1 MPTKIDYY
9 CFYYKMI
16 LAKKEGTTMRMIKLF
31 SLAKGFFVL
40 FIVAAFLTA
49 FHQWTYSN
57 VPLFTQYLMKTLL
70 AVPGIAPGNVSV
82 GEVNL
87 PRFLIAFFEQGDEVM
102 GIIIRIA
109 VSLMVLQA
117 FRFSLRFIEMWLK
130 GSLQEKLAEKT
141 RVRLYGHI
149 QDLNYE
155 FHNKSDSGDLIQ
167 RCTTDI
173 ETTTGFLTGRMLDV
187 VHLVSTLFFGAYQ
200 LIYINQTMVWVSLA
214 IVPFVAV
221 SSTVYFIKI
230 EKIFEDIEETESK
243 MMTVVQENLSGARV
257 VRAFANEVY
266 EIEKMET
273 KNSEYRDALKR
284 ANKIVAIYWG
294 VMDFIGI
301 AQYLVIIAI
310 GVYGVRNGTM
320 DASGIVASLALVGML
335 IWPVRGLGRIINDFT
350 KALVAS
356 DRINHILDQ
365 PSEYDHDGT
374 LTPEVKGTIE
384 FKDVSFKFSD
394 TEEHLLKQ
402 VNFKVQAGQTV
413 AIIGRT
419 GSGKSTIIN
428 LLLRMYDYQSGDI
441 FIDGISLKDIKKKH
455 IRQQIGVV
463 LQDPFLY
470 SKTVFE
476 NIAIAEKNADK
487 KRVFLAAE
495 TAALEKDIKTF
506 KQGYDTL
513 VGEKGTTLSGGQKQR
528 VAIARVLVADK
539 PILIFDDAL
548 SAVDTKTDMMIRE
561 ALLNKTYQHTTIII
575 THRITTAKEAD
586 QIIVI
591 DQGRIAEIGTHEEL
605 AHKEGLYKK
614 LWDIQGKLESEF
626 QAILKAGETDASR

>member
-1 MPTKIDYY
+1 
-9 CFYYKMI
+9 
-16 LAKKEGTTMRMIKLF
+16 MRMIKLF

-102 GIIIRIA
+102 GIVIRIA
-109 VSLMVLQA
+109 ASLMVLQA
-117 FRFSLRFIEMWLK
+117 FRFSLRFFEMWIK
-130 GSLQEKLAEKT
+130 GSLQERLAEKT

-149 QDLNYE
+149 QDLNYA

-200 LIYINQTMVWVSLA
+200 LIYINSTMVWISLA
-214 IVPFVAV
+214 VVPFVAV

-230 EKIFEDIEETESK
+230 EKIFEDIEKTESN

-294 VMDFIGI
+294 IMDFIGI
-301 AQYLVIIAI
+301 SQYLVIIAI
-310 GVYGVRNGTM
+310 GVYGVQNGTM

-356 DRINHILDQ
+356 DRINEILDK
-365 PSEYDHDGT
+365 PSEYEQDGT
-374 LTPEVKGTIE
+374 LEPDIKGQIT
-384 FKDVSFKFSD
+384 FQDVSFKFDD
-394 TEEHLLKQ
+394 TDEHLLKK
-402 VNFKVQAGQTV
+402 VNFNIQAGQTV

-428 LLLRMYDYQSGDI
+428 LLLRMYDYQEGDI

-455 IRQQIGVV
+455 IRGQIGVV

-476 NIAIAEKNADK
+476 NIAIAHKNAEK
-487 KRVFLAAE
+487 ERVFNAAQ

-561 ALLNKTYQHTTIII
+561 ALMNKNYQHTTIII

-586 QIIVI
+586 QIIVLE
-591 DQGRIAEIGTHEEL
+591 QGRISQIGTHDSL
-605 AHKEGLYKK
+605 AHTEGLYKK

-626 QAILKAGETDASR
+626 QALLKAGETDASR

>member
-1 MPTKIDYY
+1 
-9 CFYYKMI
+9 
-16 LAKKEGTTMRMIKLF
+16 MRMIKLF

-117 FRFSLRFIEMWLK
+117 FRFSLRFFEMWLK
-130 GSLQEKLAEKT
+130 GSLQEQLAEKM

-221 SSTVYFIKI
+221 SSTVYFVKI
-230 EKIFEDIEETESK
+230 EKIFESIEETESK

-284 ANKIVAIYWG
+284 ANKIVAMYWG
-294 VMDFIGI
+294 IMDFIGI
-301 AQYLVIIAI
+301 TQYLVIIAI

-320 DASGIVASLALVGML
+320 DASGIVASLALIGML

-365 PSEYDHDGT
+365 PSEYDDDGT
-374 LTPEVKGTIE
+374 LTPEVKGDIE

-402 VNFKVQAGQTV
+402 VNFKISAGQTV

-441 FIDGISLKDIKKKH
+441 LIDGISLKQFKKKH

-476 NIAIAEKNADK
+476 NIAIAHKNVEKD
-487 KRVFLAAE
+487 RVFLAAE

-591 DQGRIAEIGTHEEL
+591 DQGKIAEIGTHDEL

>member
-1 MPTKIDYY
+1 
-9 CFYYKMI
+9 MI

>member
-1 MPTKIDYY
+1 
-9 CFYYKMI
+9 
-16 LAKKEGTTMRMIKLF
+16 MRMIKLF

-102 GIIIRIA
+102 GIVIRIA
-109 VSLMVLQA
+109 ASLMVLQA
-117 FRFSLRFIEMWLK
+117 FRFSLRFFEMWIK
-130 GSLQEKLAEKT
+130 GSLQERLAEKT

-149 QDLNYE
+149 QDLNYA

-200 LIYINQTMVWVSLA
+200 LIYINSTMVWISLA
-214 IVPFVAV
+214 VVPFVAV

-230 EKIFEDIEETESK
+230 EKIFEDIEKTESN

-266 EIEKMET
+266 EIEKMEM

-294 VMDFIGI
+294 IMDFIGI
-301 AQYLVIIAI
+301 SQYLVIIAI
-310 GVYGVRNGTM
+310 GVYGVQNGTM

-356 DRINHILDQ
+356 DRINEILDK
-365 PSEYDHDGT
+365 PSEYEQDGT
-374 LTPEVKGTIE
+374 LEPDIKGQIT
-384 FKDVSFKFSD
+384 FKDVSFKFDD
-394 TEEHLLKQ
+394 TDEHLLKK
-402 VNFKVQAGQTV
+402 VNFNIQAGQTV

-428 LLLRMYDYQSGDI
+428 LLLRMYDYQEGDI

-455 IRQQIGVV
+455 IRGQIGVV

-476 NIAIAEKNADK
+476 NIAIAHKNAEK
-487 KRVFLAAE
+487 ERVFNAAQ

-561 ALLNKTYQHTTIII
+561 ALMNKNYQHTTIII

-586 QIIVI
+586 QIIVLE
-591 DQGRIAEIGTHEEL
+591 QGRISQIGTHDSL
-605 AHKEGLYKK
+605 AHTEGLYKK

-626 QAILKAGETDASR
+626 QALLKAGETDASR

>member
-1 MPTKIDYY
+1 
-9 CFYYKMI
+9 
-16 LAKKEGTTMRMIKLF
+16 MRMIKLF

-70 AVPGIAPGNVSV
+70 AIPEIAPGNVSV

-87 PRFLIAFFEQGDEVM
+87 PRFLIVFFEQDDEVM

-109 VSLMVLQA
+109 VSLMVLQV
-117 FRFSLRFIEMWLK
+117 FRFSLRFFEMWLK
-130 GSLQEKLAEKT
+130 GSLQEQLAEKM

-200 LIYINQTMVWVSLA
+200 LIFINPTMVWVTLA

-230 EKIFEDIEETESK
+230 EKIFESIEETESK

-284 ANKIVAIYWG
+284 ANKIVAMYWG

-301 AQYLVIIAI
+301 TQYLVIIAI
-310 GVYGVRNGTM
+310 GVYGVQNGTM
-320 DASGIVASLALVGML
+320 DASGIVASLALIGML

-365 PSEYDHDGT
+365 PSEYEHDGT
-374 LTPEVKGTIE
+374 LTPEVKGAIE
-384 FKDVSFKFSD
+384 FKNISFKFSD
-394 TEEHLLKQ
+394 TQEHLLKS
-402 VNFKVQAGQTV
+402 VNFKIEEGQTV

-428 LLLRMYDYQSGDI
+428 LLLRMYDYQDGDI
-441 FIDGISLKDIKKKH
+441 FIDGVSLKDIKKKH
-455 IRQQIGVV
+455 IRNQIGVV

-470 SKTVFE
+470 SKTVYE

-487 KRVFLAAE
+487 ARVFLAAE

-561 ALLNKTYQHTTIII
+561 ALLNKSYKHTTIII

-586 QIIVI
+586 QIIVL
-591 DQGRIAEIGTHEEL
+591 DQGRIAEIGTHDVL
-605 AHKEGLYKK
+605 AKQEGLYKK
-614 LWDIQGKLESEF
+614 LWDIQGKLEHEF
-626 QAILKAGETDASR
+626 QALLKAGETDASR

>member
-1 MPTKIDYY
+1 
-9 CFYYKMI
+9 
-16 LAKKEGTTMRMIKLF
+16 MRMRKLF
-31 SLAKGFFVL
+31 SLAKGFLVL
-40 FIVAAFLTA
+40 FMVAAFLTA

-87 PRFLIAFFEQGDEVM
+87 PPFVIAFFEQGNDIM
-102 GIIIRIA
+102 GIVFRIA
-109 VSLMVLQA
+109 VSLMVLQV
-117 FRFSLRFIEMWLK
+117 FRFSLRYLEMWLR
-130 GSLQEKLAEKT
+130 GYLQERLAEKM

-187 VHLVSTLFFGAYQ
+187 VHLAATLVFGAYQ
-200 LIYINQTMVWVSLA
+200 LIFINPTMVWVSLA
-214 IVPFVAV
+214 IVPFVGV
-221 SSTVYFIKI
+221 SSTIYFIKI
-230 EKIFEDIEETESK
+230 EKIFEEIEKTESK

-257 VRAFANEVY
+257 VRAFANEVF

-273 KNSEYRDALKR
+273 KNKEYRDALVR

-310 GVYGVRNGTM
+310 GVYGIQNGTM
-320 DASGIVASLALVGML
+320 DASGIIASLALVGML
-335 IWPVRGLGRIINDFT
+335 IWPVRGLGRIINDFG

-356 DRINHILDQ
+356 DRINYLLDQ
-365 PSEYDHDGT
+365 PSEYLKDGT
-374 LTPEVKGTIE
+374 LAPKIEGNIE
-384 FKDVSFKFSD
+384 FKNVSFKFSD
-394 TEEHLLKQ
+394 TDEHLLKG
-402 VNFKVQAGQTV
+402 VDFKINAGETV

-428 LLLRMYDYQSGDI
+428 LLLRMYDYQEGDI
-441 FIDGISLKDIKKKH
+441 LMDGVSLTDIKKKH
-455 IRQQIGVV
+455 IRNQIGVV

-470 SKTVFE
+470 SKTVYE
-476 NIAIAEKNADK
+476 NIAIAHKGAEKE
-487 KRVFLAAE
+487 RIYLAAQ

-561 ALLNKTYQHTTIII
+561 ALLNKTYKHTTIII

-586 QIIVI
+586 KIIVL
-591 DQGRIAEIGTHEEL
+591 DQGRIAEIGTHESL
-605 AHKEGLYKK
+605 AKKEGLYKK
-614 LWDIQGKLESEF
+614 LWDIQGKLETEF
-626 QAILKAGETDASR
+626 QAMVKAGEMDATR

>member
-1 MPTKIDYY
+1 
-9 CFYYKMI
+9 MI
-16 LAKKEGTTMRMIKLF
+16 LAKKEGTHMRMKKLF
-31 SLAKGFFVL
+31 SLAKGFVVL
-40 FIVAAFLTA
+40 FMVAAFLTA

-109 VSLMVLQA
+109 ASLMVLQV
-117 FRFSLRFIEMWLK
+117 FRFSLRFFEMWLK
-130 GSLQEKLAEKT
+130 GSLQERLAEKV

-200 LIYINQTMVWVSLA
+200 LIYINSTMVWVSLA

-230 EKIFEDIEETESK
+230 EKIFENIEETESK

-257 VRAFANEVY
+257 VRAFANEVF
-266 EIEKMET
+266 EIEKMES

-294 VMDFIGI
+294 IMDFIGI
-301 AQYLVIIAI
+301 TQYLVIIAI

-335 IWPVRGLGRIINDFT
+335 IWPVRGLGRIINDFS

-374 LTPEVKGTIE
+374 LTPHITGDIE

-394 TEEHLLKQ
+394 TQEHLLKQ
-402 VNFKVQAGQTV
+402 VNFKINAGQTV

-428 LLLRMYDYQSGDI
+428 LLLRMYDYQNGDI
-441 FIDGISLKDIKKKH
+441 LVDGTPLKDIKKKY
-455 IRQQIGVV
+455 IRSQIGVV

-470 SKTVFE
+470 SKTVYE
-476 NIAIAEKNADK
+476 NIAIAEKNAQK
-487 KRVFLAAE
+487 ERVFLAAE

-506 KQGYDTL
+506 QQGYDTI

-561 ALLNKTYQHTTIII
+561 ALMNKTYKHTTIII

-586 QIIVI
+586 QIIVL
-591 DQGRIAEIGTHEEL
+591 DQGRIEQIGTHDTL
-605 AHKEGLYKK
+605 SKQEGLYKK
-614 LWDIQGKLESEF
+614 LWDIQGKLEKEF
-626 QAILKAGETDASR
+626 QALLKVGETDASR